1 MDAFILGLKK
11 AIDRI
16 VDAVAVGALSVL
28 VLVVIA
34 QVISRYVVGRP
45 FTWSEELA
53 RYMLVWI
60 VYLFAAVAFRL
71 SRHMGIDFFVLILP
85 DRLRGIVRI
94 SGDLLIFGFLVVV
107 LRYGPEL
114 VGITLPQTSA
124 ALGIP
129 MGLVYLAFPVSA
141 GLMALEL
148 LFRLYRRLTGGRP

>member
-1 MDAFILGLKK
+1 MDAFILGFKK
-11 AIDRI
+11 AIDRT
-16 VDAVAVGALSVL
+16 VDAVAVGALAVL
-28 VLVVIA
+28 ALVVAA
-34 QVISRYVVGRP
+34 QVFSRYVVGRP

-60 VYLFAAVAFRL
+60 VYLFASIAFRH
-71 SRHMGIDFFVLILP
+71 SRHMGIDFLVRLLP
-85 DRLRGIVRI
+85 ERPRRI
-94 SGDLLIFGFLVVV
+94 IQGAGDILIFGFLILV
-107 LRYGPEL
+107 LRFGTEL

>member
-1 MDAFILGLKK
+1 
-11 AIDRI
+11 
-16 VDAVAVGALSVL
+16 
-28 VLVVIA
+28 
-34 QVISRYVVGRP
+34 GRP

-60 VYLFAAVAFRL
+60 VYLFAVIAFRL
-71 SRHMGIDFFVLILP
+71 SRHMGIDFFVLLLS
-85 DRLRGIVRI
+85 DRFRGIVQGA
-94 SGDLLIFGFLVVV
+94 GDVLIFGFLILV
-107 LRYGPEL
+107 LRFGTEL

-148 LFRLYRRLTGGRP
+148 LFRLYSRLTGGRR

>member
-1 MDAFILGLKK
+1 MTG
-11 AIDRI
+11 
-16 VDAVAVGALSVL
+16 VQTCALP
-28 VLVVIA
+28 I
-34 QVISRYVVGRP
+34 
-45 FTWSEELA
+45 F
-53 RYMLVWI
+53 WI